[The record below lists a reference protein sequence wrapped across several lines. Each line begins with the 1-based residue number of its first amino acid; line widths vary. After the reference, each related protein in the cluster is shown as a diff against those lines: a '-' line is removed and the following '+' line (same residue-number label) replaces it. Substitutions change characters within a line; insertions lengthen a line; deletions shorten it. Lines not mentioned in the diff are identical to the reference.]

1 MANVNLNR
9 QHRRANDIESK
20 LSQAD
25 EFKAIIEDSDNLGE
39 IAQTEEDVDMSN
51 SHVEIE
57 ALEESA
63 QVVLINNSEEPEN
76 AEFVDSEQAEQIVE
90 SNYDVEIDDCNG
102 VEENSV
108 DTGDNTNYEK
118 SKIISIIKKCL
129 GLN

>member
-1 MANVNLNR
+1 
-9 QHRRANDIESK
+9 
-20 LSQAD
+20 
-25 EFKAIIEDSDNLGE
+25 
-39 IAQTEEDVDMSN
+39 MSN

>member
-1 MANVNLNR
+1 MNATVHYMEVILQR
-9 QHRRANDIESK
+9 QSD
-20 LSQAD
+20 
-25 EFKAIIEDSDNLGE
+25 FKYPRVFKE
-39 IAQTEEDVDMSN
+39 IAQFFGD
-51 SHVEIE
+51 
-57 ALEESA
+57 
-63 QVVLINNSEEPEN
+63 